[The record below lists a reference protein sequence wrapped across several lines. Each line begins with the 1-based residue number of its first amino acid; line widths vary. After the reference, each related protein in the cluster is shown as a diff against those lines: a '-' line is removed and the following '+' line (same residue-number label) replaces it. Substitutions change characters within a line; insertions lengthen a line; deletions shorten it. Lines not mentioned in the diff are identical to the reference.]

1 MTNENHDEMLLFS
14 PSTGGFRGES
24 NLVVYYKMYTATHI
38 EMRTLRNTESLRDNS
53 LPDKKKWY
61 HRILL
66 YFKTYTCIS
75 VNFHNIEAGYMY
87 IYHTKLRL
95 NIYLVPF

>member
-53 LPDKKKWY
+53 LQNIKR
-61 HRILL
+61 RI
-66 YFKTYTCIS
+66 YIIEYCCIS
-75 VNFHNIEAGYMY
+75 KHIHV
-87 IYHTKLRL
+87 YH
-95 NIYLVPF
+95 